1 MKTFRKIVLAGLIG
15 LSSLVPNLSSADYL
29 NNGRLLAVA
38 ETKNVREC
46 LFYSR
51 YGNDRVVAIDSDN
64 NGKVDRIQRLSIPK
78 PFGDMKFDV
87 PILAAAMLLAGA
99 AAPAEEPVADRAPR
113 QARDGAGADGYAVR
127 LP

>member
-38 ETKNVREC
+38 ETKNMREC

-51 YGNDRVVAIDSDN
+51 YGND
-64 NGKVDRIQRLSIPK
+64 
-78 PFGDMKFDV
+78 
-87 PILAAAMLLAGA
+87 
-99 AAPAEEPVADRAPR
+99 
-113 QARDGAGADGYAVR
+113 
-127 LP
+127 

>member
-51 YGNDRVVAIDSDN
+51 YGNDRVVAIDSDD
-64 NGKVDRIQRLSIPK
+64 NGKVDRIQRLNIPK
-78 PFGDMKFDV
+78 SFGDFEDHTGVQEIYSNWRDWEIYERWFDIDCN
-87 PILAAAMLLAGA
+87 PNNS
-99 AAPAEEPVADRAPR
+99 E
-113 QARDGAGADGYAVR
+113 YVR
-127 LP
+127 LKQKYIR